1 MKSIFSAVALIA
13 LMCIL
18 FAAPP
23 AQAATKNVNCDEGQT
38 IGHALETAKGNADR
52 LEIFVT
58 GTCNEQYIN
67 LRRDHVWITGQDG
80 ALINGTVRVFG
91 ANDIRFFDMAIS
103 GSGNGLSVTG
113 NSNVSAWSLVLVGNG
128 GTSLIVRRGSAVML
142 ADSQIIGTCADIY
155 DESCNDGVYVDAA
168 TLELRHTTISNSLH
182 GIVAV
187 AGARVILND
196 RRGDNSK
203 VFENSIAGIQVDLKS
218 LVDLRGSSHIHDNR
232 TGAMH
237 ILAGSHARIATP
249 EVTVEGWIQCDD
261 PLWSNLSNPH
271 YLLVD
276 TNCWWW

>member
-1 MKSIFSAVALIA
+1 MKSIFYTVRLIA

-18 FAAPP
+18 FAAAP

-38 IGHALETAKGNADR
+38 IGHVLETAKGNADR

-91 ANDIRFFDMAIS
+91 ANDIRFYDIAIS
-103 GSGNGLSVTG
+103 GSGDGLSVTG
-113 NSNVSAWSLVLVGNG
+113 NSNVSGWNLVLAGNG
-128 GTSLIVRRGSAVML
+128 GVSLIVRRGSAVML

-155 DESCNDGVYVDAA
+155 DESCNDGVNVDAA
-168 TLELRHTTISNSLH
+168 TLELRHTTVSHALH
-182 GIVAV
+182 GIVAF
-187 AGARVILND
+187 AGARVILDD

-271 YLLVD
+271 YLSVE
-276 TNCWWW
+276 TNCWW

>member
-1 MKSIFSAVALIA
+1 MKSNYSAVAPIA

-18 FAAPP
+18 FAALP
-23 AQAATKNVNCDEGQT
+23 AQAATKNVNCDKGQT

-52 LEIFVT
+52 LEILVT

-91 ANDIRFFDMAIS
+91 ANDIRFYDMSIS

-113 NSNVSAWSLVLVGNG
+113 NSNFSAWNLVLVGNG
-128 GTSLIVRRGSAVML
+128 GTSLIVRRGSVVML

-168 TLELRHTTISNSLH
+168 TLELRHTTVSNALH

-196 RRGDNSK
+196 LQGDNSK
-203 VFENSIAGIQVDLKS
+203 LFENSFAGIQVDLKS

-271 YLLVD
+271 YLSVD

>member
-1 MKSIFSAVALIA
+1 
-13 LMCIL
+13 
-18 FAAPP
+18 
-23 AQAATKNVNCDEGQT
+23 
-38 IGHALETAKGNADR
+38 
-52 LEIFVT
+52 
-58 GTCNEQYIN
+58 
-67 LRRDHVWITGQDG
+67 
-80 ALINGTVRVFG
+80 
-91 ANDIRFFDMAIS
+91 MAIS

-113 NSNVSAWSLVLVGNG
+113 NSNVSAWNLVLAGNG

-168 TLELRHTTISNSLH
+168 TLELRHTTVSNALH

-187 AGARVILND
+187 AGARVILDD

-203 VFENSIAGIQVDLKS
+203 LFENSFAGIQVDFKS
-218 LVDLRGSSHIHDNR
+218 LVDLRGTSHIHDNR

-271 YLLVD
+271 FLSVD

>member
-1 MKSIFSAVALIA
+1 MKNIYSPVALIA

-23 AQAATKNVNCDEGQT
+23 AQAATKNVNCDKGQT

-58 GTCNEQYIN
+58 GTCNEQYIS

-91 ANDIRFFDMAIS
+91 SNDIRFYDMAIS
-103 GSGNGLSVTG
+103 GSGDGLNVTG
-113 NSNVSAWSLVLVGNG
+113 NSNVSAWNLVLAGNE
-128 GTSLIVRRGSAVML
+128 GTSLNVRRGSAVML

-155 DESCNDGVYVDAA
+155 DQSCNDGVYVDAA
-168 TLELRHTTISNSLH
+168 TLELRHTTISNALH

-187 AGARVILND
+187 AGARVILDD
-196 RRGDNSK
+196 RQGDNSK
-203 VFENSIAGIQVDLKS
+203 LFENSIAGIQVDLKS
-218 LVDLRGSSHIHDNR
+218 LVDLRGTSHIHDNR

-249 EVTVEGWIQCDD
+249 EVAVEGWIQCDD

-271 YLLVD
+271 YLWVD